1 MAEPITMTLSALLWE
16 YGLKPIAD
24 SIKKEYGDETKKLLK
39 SSLKG
44 AFEKLSLQPKEQE
57 LIEAEIIEADID
69 VLSDQDRFL
78 EFIQDN
84 QNIKNIQSILEDSV
98 KDIEESEIIIELGG
112 DTTLKN
118 SVKDIKNSTIKI
130 R

>member
-39 SSLKG
+39 SGLQK

-57 LIEAEIIEADID
+57 LIEAEIIEADVA
-69 VLSDQDRFL
+69 VLSDQEKFL
-78 EFIQDN
+78 EFMQNN
-84 QNIKNIQSILEDSV
+84 QNIKNTLNQSSYNTSINNGVIHNEGNV
-98 KDIEESEIIIELGG
+98 
-112 DTTLKN
+112 
-118 SVKDIKNSTIKI
+118 TINNYPK
-130 R
+130 